1 MKALKIFTLL
11 SFLSSITYSQIIY
24 ESPLG
29 FKLSFDSTWKKLPK
43 EVLQQKMTDVRDFLD
58 YKDNIAFDA
67 CYQKIGNS
75 DMDYPYILFKN
86 VYTTVTKENE
96 IIRVQ
101 EYFKNKAGFDSL
113 FQTIIN
119 GKFEAELK
127 VGENYYDRQNNILFF
142 TYDMGLSI
150 KGNLVG
156 MFAFYFGKNASL
168 FIYCYS
174 YKDEFKYDQQEFLD
188 VIYSIED
195 KGMESNMND
204 YLDKHDTAVK
214 FYNDAKL
221 KSAAGEYLESIKL
234 YTKAIENYPTEDNY
248 LKAEAYYNRGIN
260 KRNLDN
266 FTGAISDYTEAL
278 KLRPD
283 YVKAFNNRGYAKMQI
298 DDYNGAISDFT
309 SAINYDNYNSEF
321 TYMAFGNRGI
331 AKLAIDQEGCADIK
345 KAMEL
350 GSKSVTQIYN
360 EYCK

>member
-1 MKALKIFTLL
+1 MKALKLLTLL
-11 SFLSSITYSQIIY
+11 IFLSRITFSQIIY

-43 EVLQQKMTDVRDFLD
+43 EVLQQKMRDVQNFLD
-58 YKDNIAFDA
+58 YKDDISFDA
-67 CYQKIGNS
+67 CYQKIGNA

-86 VYTTVTKENE
+86 VYLTTTNSNE
-96 IIRVQ
+96 INEVQ

-113 FQTIIN
+113 VQTIVN
-119 GKFEAELK
+119 GKFDYELK
-127 VGENYYDRQNNILFF
+127 IGESYYDKQNNILFF

-156 MFAFYFGKNASL
+156 MFAYYFGKNGSL

-195 KGMESNMND
+195 KGMKSEMDVYQN
-204 YLDKHDTAVK
+204 KHDVAVK

-221 KSAAGEYLESIKL
+221 KSAAGDYSESIKL
-234 YTKAIENYPTEDNY
+234 YTKAIENYPVEDNN

-260 KRNLDN
+260 KRNLNN
-266 FTGAISDYTEAL
+266 FTGAISDYSEAI

-283 YVKAFNNRGYAKMQI
+283 YVKAFNNRGFAKMQI
-298 DDYNGAISDFT
+298 DDYSGAISDFT
-309 SAINYDNYNSEF
+309 SAIKYDNYNTEF
-321 TYMAFGNRGI
+321 TNMAFGNRGI
-331 AKLAIDQEGCADIK
+331 AKLAIGQDGCADLR

-350 GSKSVTQIYN
+350 GNKSVTQIYN
-360 EYCK
+360 EFCK